1 MKHETEGTKEVGQAH
16 ALVNLFILLALPIA
30 SVVLAVVV
38 GTALVNPSGSARLAL
53 AFYVFG
59 FVLFLIAK
67 ISVFRSGRLLTF
79 GAQLMRPGYR
89 ALYRAG
95 YVLMVAGALCRRP
108 SRHRKSGVDCETWR
122 PVGTGRARSD
132 GQTLTMPRRLTSDSG
147 GRRLRLGGEIGAI
160 AAAAQPDR
168 WAA

>member
-95 YVLMVAGALCRRP
+95 YVLMVAGALFA
-108 SRHRKSGVDCETWR
+108 GGLLV
-122 PVGTGRARSD
+122 VGKAGSIAKPRAR
-132 GQTLTMPRRLTSDSG
+132 LEPATSAPMDK
-147 GRRLRLGGEIGAI
+147 R
-160 AAAAQPDR
+160 
-168 WAA
+168 

>member
-95 YVLMVAGALCRRP
+95 YVLMVAGALFA
-108 SRHRKSGVDCETWR
+108 GGLLV
-122 PVGTGRARSD
+122 TGKAGSIVKPGARLEPAGPAPTD
-132 GQTLTMPRRLTSDSG
+132 KR
-147 GRRLRLGGEIGAI
+147 
-160 AAAAQPDR
+160 
-168 WAA
+168 